1 MQNEEKIFEKVE
13 ESLQKQKEQKKKN
26 KRNIIITISIVTLS
40 FLFFI
45 FVPKN
50 GSFYEDEKH
59 YTYDSGFVQIYK
71 NVNDSGTGSKE
82 IYIFNINVYSENYWG
97 SVW

>member
-1 MQNEEKIFEKVE
+1 MQNEEKIFEEVE
-13 ESLQKQKEQKKKN
+13 ENLQKQKTEKSKN

-40 FLFFI
+40 FLIFI

-59 YTYDSGFVQIYK
+59 YAYDSDFIQIYK
-71 NVNDSGTGSKE
+71 NVNGSGTGSKE
-82 IYIFNINVYSENYWG
+82 IYIFNVNVYSEDY
-97 SVW
+97 